1 MEIEDAGDTLVQ
13 TGPSVEDTSELKALV
28 GQLSKTLEFL
38 NMQEEQKRERQST
51 QQEDTFDKMQNRIFF
66 QVWSNL
72 LLKQDQ
78 YFIHLFPALLI
89 ILKISY
95 QKAGL
100 VTYLW
105 KSQDQIIKIQPG

>member
-51 QQEDTFDKMQNRIFF
+51 QQEDRDNGQL
-66 QVWSNL
+66 VED
-72 LLKQDQ
+72 LK
-78 YFIHLFPALLI
+78 
-89 ILKISY
+89 KN
-95 QKAGL
+95 QKK
-100 VTYLW
+100 Y
-105 KSQDQIIKIQPG
+105 I